1 VKKGE
6 VVVMERRRNEEEGG
20 RVEQLSC
27 SFVLTST
34 DCVKKGGVGGG
45 EGGVAERERERRW

>member
-45 EGGVAERERERRW
+45 EGGGAERERERRW